1 MRCQTRVRLGA
12 RVCLAFLIS
21 GNNIQSQTGNCA
33 PHLTHRTNVWC
44 AELIQAVTQI
54 SRCPMLVPVGPGR
67 DTYDTCLLNFNLK
80 YDIEMEKTL
89 TYIAIFKHYSVL
101 YKIHTPPM

>member
-54 SRCPMLVPVGPGR
+54 SRCPMLVPVGPGQGEILM
-67 DTYDTCLLNFNLK
+67 TLVYL
-80 YDIEMEKTL
+80 TL
-89 TYIAIFKHYSVL
+89 TLNMTLKWKKH
-101 YKIHTPPM
+101 